1 MEAAQTLNQAMS
13 DVVQACSGS
22 EIDSEF
28 ETIFTTHYERVLA
41 VLLRLLGERGR
52 AEEVANEVFWKLY
65 NQRNGPQLGN
75 NVGGWLYRTATRAGI
90 DALRAEARRKHYEHA
105 AGFHSQALDPGAT
118 GPLQQ
123 VLRAEECKRVRG
135 ILSAMKPAQA
145 QILVMRAI
153 GCSYRE
159 LAESLEISVSGVGT
173 LLNRAEA
180 EFRKRYTNT
189 NGKKENV

>member
-13 DVVQACSGS
+13 DVVQACSGR

-41 VLLRLLGERGR
+41 VLLRLLGERAQ

-65 NQRNGPQLGN
+65 NQPLGAQLSN
-75 NVGGWLYRTATRAGI
+75 NVGGWLYRTATHAGI
-90 DALRAEARRKHYEHA
+90 DTLRAEARRKRYERA
-105 AGFHSQALDPGAT
+105 ASVHSQAAQPASS
-118 GPLQQ
+118 GPLHE
-123 VLRAEECKRVRG
+123 VLRAEDCKRVRTT
-135 ILSAMKPAQA
+135 LSEMKPVQA

-153 GCSYRE
+153 GLSYKE
-159 LAESLEISVSGVGT
+159 VAQALEVSVAGVGT

-180 EFRKRYTNT
+180 EFRKRYMKLI
-189 NGKKENV
+189 GKKENL